1 MKKLDRWLCRR
12 PLEGPY
18 SYSMDFCRCR
28 TCAARANQAGLH
40 DFSPYRFSVSLQVS
54 VCIGDN
60 QDVRLFSGLFM
71 VRPVV
76 TTGSGFASLSQWV
89 RFFRDADVPVLA
101 QSASAL
107 EELRAA
113 EESVD
118 ASSVAE
124 TFRADPLM
132 TLKIL
137 AYASTHRSS
146 RLLTETET
154 ITATVIMMGIGPF
167 FRAFGPQ
174 KSIDQ
179 QLNGNTQALEGLMA
193 TIRRAHR
200 ASDFALGFAVHR
212 REDDAV
218 LIHLAA
224 LLHDFSEMLLWCHFP
239 HLASR
244 IRDDQAANKSL
255 RSGTA
260 QHAVLA
266 VTLGELQQALMKAW
280 HLPELLIR
288 TSDDDHAEHPS
299 VLCVL
304 LAIRLA
310 RHTAM
315 GWDNPAIPDDI
326 TEIAHLLNLSIPATF
341 EIVRGLDI

>member
-1 MKKLDRWLCRR
+1 
-12 PLEGPY
+12 
-18 SYSMDFCRCR
+18 
-28 TCAARANQAGLH
+28 
-40 DFSPYRFSVSLQVS
+40 
-54 VCIGDN
+54 
-60 QDVRLFSGLFM
+60 M
-71 VRPVV
+71 VHPVV
-76 TTGSGFASLSQWV
+76 KSVSGFAGLSEWV
-89 RFFRDADVPVLA
+89 RFFRDGGIPILA
-101 QSASAL
+101 QSAAAL
-107 EELRAA
+107 EELRAL

-118 ASSVAE
+118 ANSIAE
-124 TFRADPLM
+124 AFRADPLM

-154 ITATVIMMGIGPF
+154 VTATVIMMGVGPF

-179 QLNGNTQALEGLMA
+179 QLNGNEEALEGLMA

-200 ASDFALGFAVHR
+200 ASVFALGFAVHR

-224 LLHDFSEMLLWCHFP
+224 LLHDFAEMLLWCHFP
-239 HLASR
+239 HLALR

-255 RSGTA
+255 RSGAA
-260 QHAVLA
+260 QHAVLG

-280 HLPELLIR
+280 QLPELLVRI
-288 TSDDDHAEHPS
+288 SDDAPAEHPS

-310 RHTAM
+310 RHTAL
-315 GWDNPAIPDDI
+315 GWDNSAISDDLK
-326 TEIAHLLNLSIPATF
+326 EIGRLLNLSGPATAEF
-341 EIVRGLDI
+341 VRGLDM